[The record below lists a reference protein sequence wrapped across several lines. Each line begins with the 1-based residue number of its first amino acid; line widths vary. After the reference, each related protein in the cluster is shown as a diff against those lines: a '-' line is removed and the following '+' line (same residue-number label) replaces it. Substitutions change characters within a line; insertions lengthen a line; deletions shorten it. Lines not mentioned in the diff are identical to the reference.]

1 MLGRLA
7 ASNSRRLHCHDAG
20 FVQSVFRDVS
30 QRLPSSNISA
40 KRLALMTWA
49 FATLG
54 VDISAHDFFL
64 QEIHRSLVEFRVEDF
79 SLLSWGMIE
88 GRSVE
93 VGQRIQ
99 MAAVREMGR
108 RRSHQDQSCLRTI
121 GLGLIWY
128 RALFAT
134 C

>member
-1 MLGRLA
+1 
-7 ASNSRRLHCHDAG
+7 
-20 FVQSVFRDVS
+20 
-30 QRLPSSNISA
+30 
-40 KRLALMTWA
+40 MTWA